1 MRHQIKETSDS
12 GIAFYDIGVGA
23 ARHKDEWSDVVQPLF
38 DSFLALTPPGLAL
51 ALPLAVM
58 SQLKRAIKSNRRLWP
73 LAQI

>member
-1 MRHQIKETSDS
+1 L
-12 GIAFYDIGVGA
+12 
-23 ARHKDEWSDVVQPLF
+23 SDVVQPLF

-73 LAQI
+73 LA